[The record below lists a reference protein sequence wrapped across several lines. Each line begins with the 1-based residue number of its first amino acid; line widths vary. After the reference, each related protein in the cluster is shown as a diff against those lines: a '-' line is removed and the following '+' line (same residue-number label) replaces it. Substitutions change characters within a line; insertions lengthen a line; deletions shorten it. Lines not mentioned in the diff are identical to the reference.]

1 MKEKVIAVF
10 DIGKTN
16 KKLLLFNYNLKLV
29 SETEEKFHL
38 IKDEDDFECDDID
51 LIEKW
56 IRQSISGLIRS
67 QQFDLTAVNFTT
79 YGATLVYLD
88 SHDKRLTPVYNYLKP
103 VDEKIPEELYRKYG
117 GKEEFSR
124 KTASPALG
132 MLNSGLQALW
142 LKRTKPEVFSKVS
155 HILHFPQYLSFLLT
169 GKIYSEHTSIGCH
182 TALWDFDKMKYHKWI
197 ADEGFPFPEPSP
209 IDTLNEV
216 VIEGKVIKIGIGI
229 HDSSASLVP
238 YFSSDKEPFLLVSSG
253 TWCINMNPFNSE
265 NLTLEQLSMDCLC
278 YMSINRQPVKSSRLF
293 LGHFHETAV
302 DYLSKYFKIQEDSF
316 KLIKPDV
323 KLLNKLSLKFRNSRV
338 FFKGEGLSRE
348 LNEEPDLFEFDHFVE
363 AYHQLM
369 IELCD
374 LTVEAINLVI
384 PEDENLKNLYI
395 TGGFSKNDIFR
406 KLITSSF
413 PHLKVY
419 TSEINNA
426 TALGTALVVL
436 EAIDPENK
444 PNVDLGLTECLI
456 SK

>member
-1 MKEKVIAVF
+1 M
-10 DIGKTN
+10 
-16 KKLLLFNYNLKLV
+16 
-29 SETEEKFHL
+29 
-38 IKDEDDFECDDID
+38 
-51 LIEKW
+51 
-56 IRQSISGLIRS
+56 IRS
-67 QQFDLTAVNFTT
+67 DQYDLTAINFTT

-88 SHDKRLTPVYNYLKP
+88 ARGKRLTPVYNYLKP
-103 VDEKIPEELYRKYG
+103 IDGKIPEELYKKYG
-117 GKEEFSR
+117 GKDEFCR

-142 LKRTKPEVFSKVS
+142 LKISKPAVFSKVS
-155 HILHFPQYLSFLLT
+155 NILHFPQYLSFLLS

-182 TALWDFDKMKYHKWI
+182 TAMWDFDNMKYHKWI
-197 ADEGFPFPEPSP
+197 SDEGLSLPEPGP
-209 IDTLNEV
+209 IGTLNEV
-216 VIEGKVIKIGIGI
+216 EFEGKAIKVGIGI

-238 YFSSDKEPFLLVSSG
+238 YFSFDKDSFLLVSTG

-265 NLTLEQLSMDCLC
+265 NLTSEQLSMDCLC

-293 LGHFHETAV
+293 LGNFHEVAV

-323 KLLNKLSLKFRNSRV
+323 KLLNKLSLKFRSRRV
-338 FFKGEGLSRE
+338 FFKGGEFSRE

-384 PEDENLKNLYI
+384 PGDENLKNLYI

-406 KLITSSF
+406 KLIASSF

-419 TSEINNA
+419 TSEISNA

-436 EAIDPENK
+436 EALNPENK
-444 PNVDLGLTECLI
+444 PNVDLGLTECVI